1 MMNKTRNGFLAAAL
15 LLLLL
20 GVFGCVHDPD
30 GGNGLGAVIGG
41 TLDETTREEE
51 EEIAIKYIPHVGL
64 IDMVL
69 IKAGTF
75 ITDMGIN
82 NKVDEY
88 SVTLTKNFFMGK
100 YEVTQEQYQAVMGSN
115 PSNFKTAV
123 TGESGTPGKLPV
135 EKVMWYDTLVFC
147 NKLSIKEG
155 LEPVYSIFG
164 ETDPK
169 EWGTINTT
177 TWNNAVMDKSKN
189 GYRLPTEAEWEYA
202 CRAGTTT
209 TYNTGDTITDDTGWY
224 NSNSGNKTHEVGLKP
239 ANAWGLFDM
248 HGNVC
253 EWCWDWY
260 YYDPEVISKYINV
273 PDPVAPDPIAPLKA
287 GMRVT
292 HGGAYAQYY
301 SMMPSSYRATYRTP
315 SEKQGYIGFRV
326 ARTAPANAK

>member
-1 MMNKTRNGFLAAAL
+1 LAAAIIL
-15 LLLLL
+15 ILL
-20 GVFGCVHDPD
+20 GVFGCANDID
-30 GGNGLGAVIGG
+30 GGVDKGRIDGLGGIGG
-41 TLDETTREEE
+41 G
-51 EEIAIKYIPHVGL
+51 AIEYIPHIGL
-64 IDMVL
+64 IDMEL
-69 IKAGTF
+69 IPAGSFMMSIDKTQ
-75 ITDMGIN
+75 
-82 NKVDEY
+82 Y
-88 SVTLTKNFFMGK
+88 SVTLTKKFYMGK

-123 TGESGTPGKLPV
+123 TGESGTPSKLPV

-155 LEPVYSIFG
+155 LDPVYSIFG
-164 ETDPK
+164 ETDPE

-189 GYRLPTEAEWEYA
+189 GYRLPTEAEWVYA
-202 CRAGTTT
+202 CQAGTTT
-209 TYNTGDTITDDTGWY
+209 TYNTGDTVSDDTGWY

-260 YYDPEVISKYINV
+260 YYKPEDLAEYINL
-273 PDPVAPDPIAPLKA
+273 PDPVASSPNAVLKA
-287 GMRVT
+287 SMRVT

-326 ARTAPANAK
+326 VRTAPANAN